1 MNTQQR
7 QYMAEIGFPT
17 MEECRQFSK
26 TKYVVEIGNQSI
38 YDDVDG
44 DALNLIKRL
53 YEMEKTDYD
62 DIEDDEEWEEEED
75 ALWDELLNLE
85 MVDCDGD
92 PFLTETEY
100 QKIILGKE
108 GYTDL
113 KHTYKWWNQMCRM
126 FGLVMNKA

>member
-1 MNTQQR
+1 
-7 QYMAEIGFPT
+7 EI
-17 MEECRQFSK
+17 E
-26 TKYVVEIGNQSI
+26 NQSC
-38 YDDVDG
+38 YDAVDG
-44 DALNLIKRL
+44 DALGLIKRL

-85 MVDCDGD
+85 MVDCGGD
-92 PFLTETEY
+92 PYLTESEY

-108 GYTDL
+108 GYTEL
-113 KHTYKWWNQMCRM
+113 RQTYKWWNQMCRM